1 MKSVLYNLG
10 YFLKEAKKIIQ
21 LNLLSN
27 IFSFLGTGLILF
39 MLAMV
44 ACGWSVGNRLVE
56 MLQKEAEISAYFEE
70 GTDKQEA
77 LKLIETLK
85 NIEGVT
91 DATLVDEEEAFRRME
106 EILGE
111 EASILNLFDD
121 NPFEAYIE
129 VRIHLDDIDAILE
142 DVKNLDGIDYVR
154 DNREV
159 LDRIQG
165 ITEGLKYLGY
175 LIFAA
180 VGITTLVIVSHMI
193 RQGIYNNR
201 DQINTLRLLGAP
213 DSFIGFPFVLVGM
226 LLTLGGG
233 ILSSVLIVVLIN
245 AGYGQ
250 LSGTLPFI
258 PLPPRNELISSLLTL
273 IMAISIILGFAGSLF
288 GLSSIKNAGN
298 NGQ

>member
-1 MKSVLYNLG
+1 VKNVLYNIG

-44 ACGWSVGNRLVE
+44 VCGWSVGNRLVE
-56 MLQKEAEISAYFEE
+56 MLQKEAEINAYFEE

-85 NIEGVT
+85 NIEGVS
-91 DATLVDEEEAFRRME
+91 DAVLIDEAEAFLRME
-106 EILGE
+106 EVLGE
-111 EASILNLFDD
+111 EAYILNLFED

-129 VRIHLDDIDAILE
+129 VRIHLDDIDTILE
-142 DVKNLDGIDYVR
+142 KVKNLDGIEYVR

-159 LDRIQG
+159 LDRIQS

-213 DSFIGFPFVLVGM
+213 NSFIGFPFVLVGM

-233 ILSSVLIVVLIN
+233 ILSSALIVVLIN
-245 AGYGQ
+245 TGYGQ
-250 LSGTLPFI
+250 VSGTLPFM
-258 PLPPRNELISSLLTL
+258 PLPPREEMISGLLVL
-273 IMAISIILGFAGSLF
+273 IMSTSIILGLAGSLF